1 MPHSSIESTDA
12 PAYARPQLYI
22 AGEWLAAGERHTEEV
37 LNPAT
42 GLPLARLP
50 HATRADLDAALAAA
64 QQAFAGWRA
73 TAPLERSRL
82 LRAAAALVR
91 ERADPI
97 ARTMTLE
104 QSKPLREARLEVLA
118 SADTFDWYAEEGRRN
133 YGRVV
138 PGRTLTQRI
147 TVLHEPVGVCAAFTP
162 WNFPAITPAR
172 KIAGALAA
180 GCTLILKLAEET
192 PATGLALV
200 RALHDAGLPPGV
212 LNAVFGVPGEVS
224 SYLLDSPVVAKFS
237 FTGSTAVGKLLAQQA
252 AKGLKRA
259 TMELGGHAPA
269 IVCADA
275 DVQQAAEMLVA
286 GKFRNAGQVCIA
298 PTRFYVHTDVYEAF
312 VQAFVERTRRL
323 VPGNGLDE
331 ASNLGPLA
339 NPRRQQAMHGLITD
353 AVQRG
358 ARLECGGRP
367 MDGPGFFWQPTVLT
381 GVPETARAMNEEPFG
396 PLALINRVDSV
407 QEAIDRANRLPYGL
421 ASYAFTQHSA
431 TRAQLARGLQTGM
444 LGINSLSVSMAE
456 APFGGVKESGWG
468 SECGSEGLL
477 AYCDVKLISED

>member
-1 MPHSSIESTDA
+1 MQHESTDTL
-12 PAYARPQLYI
+12 AYAQPQLYI
-22 AGEWLAAGERHTEEV
+22 DGRWLDAGDRVTEDV

-42 GLPLARLP
+42 GQPLARLP
-50 HATRADLDAALAAA
+50 HATRADLDEALGAARR
-64 QQAFAGWRA
+64 AFPGWRA
-73 TAPLERSRL
+73 AAPLERSRI

-91 ERADPI
+91 ERADGI

-104 QSKPLREARLEVLA
+104 QGKPLREARLEALA

-138 PGRTLTQRI
+138 PGRTLAQRI

-192 PATGLALV
+192 PGTGLALV

-212 LNAVFGVPGEVS
+212 LNAVFGVPAEVS

-275 DVQQAAEMLVA
+275 DVDQAAGMLVA
-286 GKFRNAGQVCIA
+286 GKFRNAGQICIA
-298 PTRFYVHTDVYEAF
+298 PTRFYVHAQVYDAF
-312 VQAFVERTRRL
+312 VQAFVERTRQL
-323 VPGNGLDE
+323 VPGNGLQE
-331 ASNLGPLA
+331 SSSMGPLA
-339 NPRRQQAMHGLITD
+339 NPRRLQAMRTLIDD

-358 ARLECGGRP
+358 ARVECGGQP
-367 MDGPGFFWQPTVLT
+367 IEGPGFFWQPTVLT
-381 GVPETARAMNEEPFG
+381 GVPEDARLMNEEPFG
-396 PLALINRVDSV
+396 PLALINRVASV
-407 QEAIDRANRLPYGL
+407 EEAIERSNRLPYGL

-431 TRAQLARGLQTGM
+431 TRMQLARGLQTGM
-444 LGINSLSVSMAE
+444 LGINSLNVSMAE

-468 SECGSEGLL
+468 SECGIEGLQ